1 MLALRCTD
9 TERQSARA
17 LARESEKE
25 SERACVFLCVWMH
38 ANLLPLLP
46 HLDVF
51 HAHSKLFP
59 WEREQFSTPRSARR
73 PEVRVFGSFPSQPLL
88 TPCGFLSLFFS
99 LFIFVWFF
107 DVHVVSFLCEGGV
120 SRGGVCVFFLPLFAC
135 IDVSRRKKRREAC
148 VLSEVLFWS

>member
-1 MLALRCTD
+1 VCF
-9 TERQSARA
+9 S
-17 LARESEKE
+17 
-25 SERACVFLCVWMH
+25 VWMR
-38 ANLLPLLP
+38 ANLLPLLLD
-46 HLDVF
+46 LDVF
-51 HAHSKLFP
+51 YAHRKLFP

-73 PEVRVFGSFPSQPLL
+73 PKVSVFGSFPSQPLL

-120 SRGGVCVFFLPLFAC
+120 SGVGGVCVFFLPLFAC
-135 IDVSRRKKRREAC
+135 IDVSRRKKRIEAC